1 MRIYSFAWD
10 KSRPLERFGSR
21 GAQLAPVCSK
31 SKVTEINC
39 IYLEPLGII
48 GTHEAELDKLLLVV
62 RGHASVTGAEG
73 QPVRV
78 GPGSAVYWERGEM
91 HETRA
96 ADDGLIAIVL
106 EGARLYPERNMPRW
120 LRGQPG
126 SK

>member
-10 KSRPLERFGSR
+10 KAHPIERYTSR
-21 GAQLAPVCSK
+21 GVKQAPICSK
-31 SKVTEINC
+31 SKVTEISC
-39 IYLEPLGII
+39 FYLEPMGII
-48 GTHEAELDKLLLVV
+48 GLHEAQSDQLLLVI

-96 ADDGLIAIVL
+96 ADEGLIAFVL

-126 SK
+126 